1 MAGKK
6 TWQAKKHAT
15 SPLRGIGALGI
26 PNRCARPSS
35 RLPVFPSS
43 SSPSLTSSL
52 SSSSQRRRRRHE
64 TVSILFRFFSASS
77 LGARDRTSFEI
88 RMRSK
93 CLSNDAR
100 CASNAR
106 AFAFER
112 RRKRKK
118 TQRSSR
124 STQTNAPSGDVSLR
138 RGQAD
143 GLGGSSLGQGEHGF
157 MCVLKRVLLKMKTIG
172 PFFGCRLLRE
182 GNESEERQNT
192 LPLSYRMRKKV
203 SHYMTH

>member
-6 TWQAKKHAT
+6 TCHVTRAGHWCVRDPRSMRT
-15 SPLRGIGALGI
+15 
-26 PNRCARPSS
+26 
-35 RLPVFPSS
+35 PVFPSS
-43 SSPSLTSSL
+43 SSPSLTSSP

-64 TVSILFRFFSASS
+64 TVSFLFRFFSASS
-77 LGARDRTSFEI
+77 LGARDRKSFEI

-106 AFAFER
+106 AFAFKR

-118 TQRSSR
+118 TQSRSSG

-143 GLGGSSLGQGEHGF
+143 GLGGSSLGQGEHFGYVCA
-157 MCVLKRVLLKMKTIG
+157 CV
-172 PFFGCRLLRE
+172 
-182 GNESEERQNT
+182 
-192 LPLSYRMRKKV
+192 KV
-203 SHYMTH
+203 C

>member
-6 TWQAKKHAT
+6 TCHVTLAGHWCVRDPQSMRT
-15 SPLRGIGALGI
+15 
-26 PNRCARPSS
+26 
-35 RLPVFPSS
+35 PVFPSS
-43 SSPSLTSSL
+43 SSPSLTSSP

-157 MCVLKRVLLKMKTIG
+157 MCVLKRVLLKVKTIR
-172 PFFGCRLLRE
+172 PFFG
-182 GNESEERQNT
+182 
-192 LPLSYRMRKKV
+192 
-203 SHYMTH
+203 

>member
-1 MAGKK
+1 M
-6 TWQAKKHAT
+6 
-15 SPLRGIGALGI
+15 
-26 PNRCARPSS
+26 
-35 RLPVFPSS
+35 
-43 SSPSLTSSL
+43 TSSL

-93 CLSNDAR
+93 CSNDAR

-182 GNESEERQNT
+182 GNESEERQHPSFELSHEKKSLSLYDT
-192 LPLSYRMRKKV
+192 LN
-203 SHYMTH
+203 